1 MSARTA
7 FARQRGVSLIEL
19 IMFVVIVGV
28 AVAGIVTVMTQAITY
43 SADPLIRKQAIAS
56 AESLLEEIELQ
67 DFVSVGGATNP
78 VTQANRASEY
88 HIVSD
93 YNGFSTNGIFAVND
107 AASAGAVLVGYNASV
122 AVAGAALG
130 GIPAGSAVLITVT
143 VTDPRGDAVVISG
156 YRTAY

>member
-1 MSARTA
+1 
-7 FARQRGVSLIEL
+7 
-19 IMFVVIVGV
+19 MFIVIVGV
-28 AVAGIVTVMTQAITY
+28 AVTGIVTVMTQVITR

-67 DFVSVGGATNP
+67 DFVSVAGATNP

-93 YNGFSTNGIFAVND
+93 YNGFATAGIFPVNG
-107 AASAGAVLVGYNASV
+107 ASAVAGLESYTATV

-143 VTDPRGDAVVISG
+143 VTDPRGDPVVISG